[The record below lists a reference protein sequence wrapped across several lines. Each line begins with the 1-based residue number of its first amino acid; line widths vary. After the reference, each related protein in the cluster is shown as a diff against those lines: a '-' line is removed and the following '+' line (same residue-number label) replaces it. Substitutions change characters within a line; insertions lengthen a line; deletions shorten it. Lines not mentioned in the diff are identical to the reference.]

1 MIVRPIE
8 WLDGRIKLLD
18 QELLPNEVRY
28 GLLDS
33 PEELAVWIRRLKVR
47 GAPLIGVT
55 AAFGCVLG
63 AFSSSSSEYPV
74 FRQDV
79 EKIISL
85 LASTRPTAV
94 NLFWAL
100 ERMRGVLYA
109 HSDAEVDEIKQR
121 LLHEALTIMKEDEE
135 TCKALGRN
143 GAALLQDGMKVLT
156 HCNAGSL
163 ATSYWGTALGVL
175 YGAQEQ
181 GKKIE
186 VWVTETR
193 PLLQGAR
200 LTCWELR
207 QAGFDPILITD
218 NSAGWVMQK
227 EKIDCV
233 LVGADR
239 IALNGDVANKTGTYS
254 LSVLAREHDIPMFVA
269 APLSTVDPAIETGA
283 EITIERRS
291 PEEVLRFRDHLVAP
305 DGTRSAN
312 FAFDVTP
319 ASAVTA
325 LITERGVFTPPYRKK
340 LLQATRCDH

>member
-1 MIVRPIE
+1 MRILGGEFKGRQILAGKDLSIRPTTN
-8 WLDGRIKLLD
+8 RIKNTIFNLLD
-18 QELLPNEVRY
+18 NFCYDIDV
-28 GLLDS
+28 LDMFCGTGS
-33 PEELAVWIRRLKVR
+33 LGIEALSR
-47 GAPLIGVT
+47 GAREVT
-55 AAFGCVLG
+55 FIDK
-63 AFSSSSSEYPV
+63 FESSL
-74 FRQDV
+74 
-79 EKIISL
+79 KILKNNI
-85 LASTRPTAV
+85 TRLNIDPAK
-94 NLFWAL
+94 F
-100 ERMRGVLYA
+100 
-109 HSDAEVDEIKQR
+109 
-121 LLHEALTIMKEDEE
+121 TIMKEDEE

-239 IALNGDVANKTGTYS
+239 IALNGDVANKIGTYS

-283 EITIERRS
+283 EIIIERRS